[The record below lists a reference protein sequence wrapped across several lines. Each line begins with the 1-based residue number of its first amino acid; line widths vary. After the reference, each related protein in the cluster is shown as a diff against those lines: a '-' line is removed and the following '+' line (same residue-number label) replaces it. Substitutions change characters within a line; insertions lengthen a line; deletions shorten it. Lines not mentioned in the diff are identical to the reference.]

1 MRNTTMKKRV
11 VKTFVATSLMGA
23 LGLAPLP
30 SVAGGFPVVDIPAL
44 IKQVQQISDEVER
57 YQELIKQTGLDT
69 QQLTQMIHT
78 YDQLVQRYKLA
89 MAQAASLK
97 DKMSERDWQ
106 ALLAAAD
113 SAFKYAPESGN
124 DIQSNHDAETGQA
137 ITEHDRLYGSLDP
150 RSKLKKDS
158 IDVLG
163 EMPSGF
169 EQDYANATRSIE
181 QQKQYKRFLQQQE
194 GNSKSAEGLDA
205 KRGTLGDQSEL
216 ATLQTIVDQNQ
227 LVINQLS
234 TMNETLQAQYHDS
247 NQLANIHN
255 NAVAIAHQEWL
266 KQVKQRQQTPPN
278 LNHPAFTLGD

>member
-44 IKQVQQISDEVER
+44 IKQVQQISDELER

-106 ALLAAAD
+106 AMMAAAD
-113 SAFKYAPESGN
+113 RAFQYSPESGN
-124 DIQSNHDAETGQA
+124 DIQASQDPIIQQS

-169 EQDYANATRSIE
+169 EKDYANATRSIY
-181 QQKQYKRFLQQQE
+181 QQTQYSDFQKQQT
-194 GNSKSAEGLDA
+194 NSAKAADTLDRN
-205 KRGTLGDQSEL
+205 RGKLGDQSEL
-216 ATLQTIVDQNQ
+216 ATLQTMVDQNQ
-227 LVINQLS
+227 LIITQLS
-234 TMNETLQAQYHDS
+234 TMQQTLQAQYHDS

-266 KQVKQRQQTPPN
+266 RQVKQRQQTPPN
-278 LNHPAFTLGD
+278 LNHPALTLGD